1 MSATQP
7 FETVYKDRDSALRR
21 ALRRNAFAATGLLG
35 LALCAAIAAALATWH
50 VADPSFSNATQ
61 NTPRNFMGLPGAM
74 ISDLM
79 IQTFGLAAAFLLVAP
94 VIWFWR
100 LVRIH
105 PMRITRMRGLAWLGG
120 LAAIAI
126 AFSTIPAPSSWPLPI
141 SLGGIIGDGFLA
153 LISMID
159 PHFINGLGAILLG
172 TGFCA
177 VGLLL
182 LLNSIDTTWQQI
194 LSRRRAPVHIMDE
207 DEPYHE
213 AEQDDYETDFTDEQY
228 DDPAYDEQ
236 AHMQSGPVLD
246 RTQNKPKK
254 LGFFAIIRGAL
265 GHWRLARKAQRNRT
279 PIQAHPMQE
288 QSAHAQQG
296 TMPGQFGQQSFE
308 HQPNYDHSQAP
319 HLSAAQPKPRPG
331 LWSSIKA
338 HLAGDE
344 EDGLD
349 ALANRQDP
357 YMAPMPHSQHQAQ
370 PHMMGQM
377 PNQSYAMQHIPHG
390 NMKAGINAMQ
400 RDQAAMGHEQ
410 NHGQHDIF
418 GGDRNPAAYESYDP
432 TYDSYEQEQ
441 GQPHMDA
448 PYDHDDMSHET
459 APWEM
464 NETANA
470 GLVGMAPPDEIHRQ
484 PHAPVQHAATNE
496 QVQAKTM
503 REGVGKRMVRAAK
516 SNTFIRK
523 QEFQF
528 PSISFLE
535 EPKSLGPN
543 AGLTA
548 DQLEHNARLLE
559 GVLSD
564 FGIRGEIIKV
574 RPGPVVTLY
583 ELEPAPGI
591 KSSRVIGLADD
602 IARSMSAISA
612 RVAVVPGRNA
622 IGIELPNARRETVY
636 LRELLSSSDFEKS
649 KAKLPICMGKSIGG
663 DPVIADLARMPHVLV
678 AGTTGSGKSVSINTT
693 IMSLL
698 YRHTPEQCRLIMIDP
713 KMLELS
719 IYDGIPH
726 LLTPV
731 VTDPSKAVVAL
742 KWAVREMEQR
752 YKNMSKMGV
761 RNIDGFNNRVRQ
773 SLAKGEAV
781 TRTVQ
786 TGFDPETGDPIYEQE
801 ELNLEPMP
809 YIVIIVDEMAD
820 LMMVAGKDI
829 EGAIQRLAQMAR
841 AAGIHLIMA
850 TQRPSV
856 DVITGTIKANFPTR
870 MSFQV
875 TSKIDSR
882 TILGEMGAEQ
892 LLGMGDMLYMAGGGR
907 TQRVHGPFVADEEVE
922 EIVKHL
928 KLQGVPDYLEAVT
941 EETEEEQANAGGSG
955 SASGG
960 DEGSLYD
967 KAVDIVLRDR
977 KASTSYI
984 QRRLSIGYNRAAT
997 LIEQMEQEGVISPAN
1012 HAGKREILVP
1022 EEGATM

>member
-1 MSATQP
+1 LEDRKFPGGWDLPIGNDDEKTLRLTDMSATQP
-7 FETVYKDRDSALRR
+7 FETLHKDRDSALRR
-21 ALRRNAFAATGLLG
+21 ALRRNAFAATGLFG
-35 LALCAAIAAALATWH
+35 LAICAMIAGALATWH
-50 VADPSFSNATQ
+50 VADPSFSNATEIA
-61 NTPRNFMGLPGAM
+61 PRNFLGLPGAM

-79 IQTFGLAAAFLLVAP
+79 IQTFGLGSAFLLIPP

-105 PMRITRMRGLAWLGG
+105 PMRITRMRSLAWLGG
-120 LAAIAI
+120 LGAIAI
-126 AFSTIPAPSSWPLPI
+126 AFSTIPAPNSWPLPI

-153 LISMID
+153 VISMID
-159 PHFINGLGAILLG
+159 PHFINGLGAVIIG
-172 TGFCA
+172 TAFCA
-177 VGLLL
+177 GGILL
-182 LLNSIDTTWQQI
+182 LLNSIDTTWRQI
-194 LSRRRAPVHIMDE
+194 LSRRRAPVQIVEEEEDYYE
-207 DEPYHE
+207 DEQDYDQNF
-213 AEQDDYETDFTDEQY
+213 EQQ
-228 DDPAYDEQ
+228 DPAYNEQ
-236 AHMQSGPVLD
+236 ASGQILD
-246 RTQNKPKK
+246 RTQNQPRK
-254 LGFFAIIRGAL
+254 LGPLAIARGAL
-265 GHWRLARKAQRNRT
+265 GHWLLARKAQKQR
-279 PIQAHPMQE
+279 P
-288 QSAHAQQG
+288 AQQAQSHEQ
-296 TMPGQFGQQSFE
+296 MPVANQQ
-308 HQPNYDHSQAP
+308 AT
-319 HLSAAQPKPRPG
+319 RPVG
-331 LWSSIKA
+331 LWAAIKA
-338 HLAGDE
+338 QLAGDE
-344 EDGLD
+344 DDGLE
-349 ALANRQDP
+349 ALANRQEPHMGGAP
-357 YMAPMPHSQHQAQ
+357 YGQHPAMGMGHAPMPNAHASAVHPAAHQ
-370 PHMMGQM
+370 GQM
-377 PNQSYAMQHIPHG
+377 MQ
-390 NMKAGINAMQ
+390 
-400 RDQAAMGHEQ
+400 
-410 NHGQHDIF
+410 
-418 GGDRNPAAYESYDP
+418 
-432 TYDSYEQEQ
+432 Q
-441 GQPHMDA
+441 GQPMQAPMGYDQQPMA
-448 PYDHDDMSHET
+448 PYDHGQEHGFDPNAAYPADNYGYEQDPAQMHHQDD
-459 APWEM
+459 APWDDEPA
-464 NETANA
+464 EH
-470 GLVGMAPPDEIHRQ
+470 GGPVGMAPPAEIARQ
-484 PHAPVQHAATNE
+484 QQTPVQQAVTNE
-496 QVQAKTM
+496 QVQSRTVK
-503 REGVGKRMVRAAK
+503 EGVGKRMVRAAK
-516 SNTFIRK
+516 NNTFIRK

-528 PSISFLE
+528 PPMTFLE

-636 LRELLSSSDFEKS
+636 LRELLSSPDFEKS
-649 KAKLPICMGKSIGG
+649 KAKLPICLGKNIGG

-922 EIVKHL
+922 EVVKHL

-941 EETEEEQANAGGSG
+941 EETEEEQAAASGSG
-955 SASGG
+955 SGSDG
-960 DEGSLYD
+960 EGTLYD

-997 LIEQMEQEGVISPAN
+997 LIEQMEQEGVISAAN